1 MILNEDFTNEERKK
15 KQITQKN
22 KIMKWNRNDWQGRS
36 KKQVENNNQ
45 VLALTVIVG
54 VGISIIALIV
64 QSLLGL

>member
-1 MILNEDFTNEERKK
+1 
-15 KQITQKN
+15 
-22 KIMKWNRNDWQGRS
+22 MKWNRNDWQGRS

>member
-1 MILNEDFTNEERKK
+1 
-15 KQITQKN
+15 
-22 KIMKWNRNDWQGRS
+22 MKWDRNDWQGRS

-54 VGISIIALIV
+54 VGIFVIALIV

>member
-1 MILNEDFTNEERKK
+1 
-15 KQITQKN
+15 
-22 KIMKWNRNDWQGRS
+22 MKWDRNDWQGRS